1 MLRKQSLTLLLAIMI
16 SSCVPPAVDQPTS
29 DTQEVEKK
37 TNPFFLGFNQTI
49 PFADL
54 GEGDITDASER
65 ALREAEL
72 TLKGI
77 IGIDPEQRTFENT
90 MLDLDNLTAIVS
102 RVWNPAFL
110 MGSVH
115 TDERIRSEADSS
127 HVRFS
132 RFINELSANE
142 ELYNAVLTFS
152 ETDEAENLEGER
164 RKYLEET
171 FLGFRRSGFGL
182 GKAKREKVREINNDL
197 SEIGLKFNRNISQ
210 YQDTLFAAP
219 EEVEGLPQSYV
230 EFRTRA
236 DGTCA
241 IDMSYPSYFSFMN
254 FSESDDARRRL
265 SYKFLNR
272 AKDEN
277 LTALDEMIRKRRDLV
292 NVLGYETFAEY
303 QTEVRMAKDAETVW
317 QFENNLNSALRQ
329 KAEQD
334 YVEMLVL
341 KSEIAGRQAT
351 AIQPWE
357 KFYYQKK
364 LLRVKYQVDA
374 EKVKEYFPIERVVS
388 GLFDLYQELFGMEF
402 RQVENPSVWHKDVTM
417 YEMYDSG
424 SGNLIGH
431 FYLDLFPRANKYQ
444 HAAQFDVR
452 SAKLYLDG
460 RQTPVAALV
469 CNFPK
474 PTADE
479 PSLLPHDDVETFFH
493 EFGHL
498 LHALLNRGE
507 LEGLSVPRDFVE
519 APSQMLENWVWQKA
533 SLQRFAR
540 HFKTGETIPDDLVE
554 RMIAAKNLNSG
565 VNALQQ
571 VYYAI
576 LDLTLHDGYFPD
588 DNRSTTD
595 IVRNLQ
601 NEITLYPYQEDTHF
615 QASFGHLYGYAAAYY
630 GYMWSKVYAQDM
642 FSVFEENGILDT
654 ETGMRY
660 RRIILEKGGTEDPLE
675 LVKAFLGREPSNE
688 AFMRSLGL

>member
-1 MLRKQSLTLLLAIMI
+1 M
-16 SSCVPPAVDQPTS
+16 
-29 DTQEVEKK
+29 
-37 TNPFFLGFNQTI
+37 
-49 PFADL
+49 
-54 GEGDITDASER
+54 
-65 ALREAEL
+65 
-72 TLKGI
+72 
-77 IGIDPEQRTFENT
+77 
-90 MLDLDNLTAIVS
+90 
-102 RVWNPAFL
+102 
-110 MGSVH
+110 
-115 TDERIRSEADSS
+115 
-127 HVRFS
+127 
-132 RFINELSANE
+132 
-142 ELYNAVLTFS
+142 
-152 ETDEAENLEGER
+152 
-164 RKYLEET
+164 
-171 FLGFRRSGFGL
+171 
-182 GKAKREKVREINNDL
+182 
-197 SEIGLKFNRNISQ
+197 
-210 YQDTLFAAP
+210 
-219 EEVEGLPQSYV
+219 
-230 EFRTRA
+230 
-236 DGTCA
+236 
-241 IDMSYPSYFSFMN
+241 
-254 FSESDDARRRL
+254 
-265 SYKFLNR
+265 
-272 AKDEN
+272 
-277 LTALDEMIRKRRDLV
+277 
-292 NVLGYETFAEY
+292 
-303 QTEVRMAKDAETVW
+303 
-317 QFENNLNSALRQ
+317 
-329 KAEQD
+329 
-334 YVEMLVL
+334 
-341 KSEIAGRQAT
+341 
-351 AIQPWE
+351 
-357 KFYYQKK
+357 
-364 LLRVKYQVDA
+364 
-374 EKVKEYFPIERVVS
+374 ERVVS
-388 GLFDLYQELFGMEF
+388 GLFDLYQELFVMEF

-452 SAKLYLDG
+452 SAKLYLNG

-576 LDLTLHDGYFPD
+576 LDLTLHDGYSPD

-595 IVRNLQ
+595 IVRDLQ